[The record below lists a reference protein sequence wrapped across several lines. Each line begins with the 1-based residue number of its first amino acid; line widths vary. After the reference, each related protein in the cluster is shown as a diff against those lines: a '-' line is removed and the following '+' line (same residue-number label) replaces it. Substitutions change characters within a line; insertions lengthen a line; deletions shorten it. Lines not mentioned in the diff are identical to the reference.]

1 MNKKAS
7 KNTSINV
14 LVIVESPAKC
24 KKIEAYLGPGYKVIA
39 SFGHLRCLNGLQSID
54 IENGFK
60 PTYTIIQETIKLK
73 QIEKIRS
80 EIAKADDV
88 ILATDSDREGEA
100 IAWHICDL
108 FGLSVEKT
116 KRIVFN
122 EVTEKALQTAIR
134 QPKQINMNLVEAQQS
149 RQILDLLVGFI
160 ITPYLWKCISN
171 NHKNSLSAGRCQTPA
186 LKLVYENHLEI
197 QKAPGQL
204 LYDTTGYFTNLNLKF
219 DMNKQFTIKEDVQQ
233 FLEHCKKAK
242 YSCSTTNPKKSI
254 RKAPEPL
261 TTSLL
266 QQMASNELHM
276 SPKET
281 MKYAQQLYEGGYITY
296 MRTDSKKYSGEFVEQ
311 VKTYIETNYG
321 ATYLSQNIDALVDK
335 RESSTTNN
343 TLADN
348 INKKELKEPKEPMV
362 QEAHEAIRPVLI
374 NVKTIVLEDCTIE
387 LAAKAIRLY
396 ALIWARTIESCMA
409 SAQYNIITAKIQME
423 PQYKYDGSICEFAYK
438 TEQVS
443 FAGWQIIENVSTA
456 ELSKEYQYFTVMK
469 QNMLVI
475 PKKIESKFNLLNLKS
490 HFTEAKLV
498 QLLEEKGIGRPSTF
512 AALIDKIQERE
523 YVKKQNLEGRQIECE
538 DYLLVLNETNAD
550 ITSNKVKRV
559 FGNETN
565 KLVIQPL
572 GIIVIEFL
580 LDKFNTFF
588 NYDYTREMENALD
601 LIATNKKQWTSLCDE
616 CNKELI
622 EVTKGL
628 KDETK
633 FALKIDD
640 IHTLI
645 IGKYGPVIKKQIK
658 AGQPATFIPVKK
670 DLDINHLQQMTDIIK
685 LEDLIESVGTK
696 DTGTKDT
703 GTNDTGTN
711 DTGTKAIGKYKGED
725 LFIKKGKYGIYAE
738 YGKGEKRERISLKEL
753 EGKPLELIEY
763 IEVLR
768 ILERDTT
775 LDPSKPV
782 GFVRELSPTLSIRT
796 GKFGDYIFYKK
807 PRVKQP
813 QFFKLNGFAE
823 GSTKGLDARKC
834 DKELLLNWIKLTYK
848 VE

>member
-122 EVTEKALQTAIR
+122 EVTEKALQAAIR
-134 QPKQINMNLVEAQQS
+134 QPKQINMDLVEAQQS

-186 LKLVYENHLEI
+186 LRLIYENHLEI

-219 DMNKQFTIKEDVQQ
+219 DLNKQFSMKEDVQQ
-233 FLEHCKKAK
+233 FLEHCKTAK
-242 YSCSTTNPKKSI
+242 YSCSTSNPKKSI

-266 QQMASNELHM
+266 QQMASNDLHM

-296 MRTDSKKYSGEFVEQ
+296 MRTDSKKYSGEFVEN
-311 VKTYIETNYG
+311 VKTYIATNYG

-335 RESSTTNN
+335 REPTT
-343 TLADN
+343 TDN
-348 INKKELKEPKEPMV
+348 INKKELKEPMV
-362 QEAHEAIRPVLI
+362 QEAHEAIRPVSI

-387 LAAKAIRLY
+387 LAAKAIKLY

-443 FAGWQIIENVSTA
+443 FAGWQIIENVSTV

-469 QNMLVI
+469 QNMLVV

-538 DYLLVLNETNAD
+538 DFLLVLNETKNETKPD
-550 ITSNKVKRV
+550 ITTTKVKRV

-601 LIATNKKQWTSLCDE
+601 LIATNKKHWSSLCDE
-616 CNKELI
+616 CNKGLI

-658 AGQPATFIPVKK
+658 VGQPATFIPVKK
-670 DLDINHLQQMTDIIK
+670 DLDINQLQQMTDIIK
-685 LEDLIESVGTK
+685 LEDLIESAETK
-696 DTGTKDT
+696 DTGTKSAES
-703 GTNDTGTN
+703 
-711 DTGTKAIGKYKGED
+711 KAIGKYKGED

-738 YGKGEKRERISLKEL
+738 YGKGEKRERIALKEL

-763 IEVLR
+763 KEVLR
-768 ILERDTT
+768 ILEKDTT
-775 LDPSKPV
+775 LDPSRPV
-782 GFVRELSPTLSIRT
+782 GFVRELSSTLSIRT

-813 QFFKLNGFAE
+813 QFFKLKDFAQD
-823 GSTKGLDARKC
+823 SRKC
-834 DKELLLNWIKLTYK
+834 DKEILLNWIKLTYK